1 MMDMRKPRLRRAA
14 AALDRLSA
22 AEPDDVSDRLS
33 VLDSWFE
40 SQTFND
46 APSART
52 AVAEALVRG
61 LDHDDLR
68 SRLIIARETLRL
80 LDGTVLA
87 GDGRE
92 AATSSRRRRG
102 RRTAQQRRARA
113 LEPLIYAA
121 GTIKNLTNHDG
132 HLRPLGQ
139 LGIICTLC
147 DLLRAAVA
155 HHRHEEKRTVD
166 DASEKRRFDTRKK
179 QVAQLL
185 VQVSGALR
193 NMCAE
198 KSQLRQLGAARA
210 ATALAACLRPFGTRY
225 WELTLNVARALAKLS
240 LHEPT
245 RTALHG
251 DPKRLGDV
259 LATLEAAHEGALA
272 LGGTAEPS
280 DALAPMP
287 AVVLRLAFALGN
299 LTASNDANRSGAAF
313 LAGGGGDDAEQ
324 VLIKLIRLVAN
335 MSINPDVGV
344 LVANAPGVRS
354 LTRLLR
360 VALDRSREELVLN
373 IVSAITNLSYYVTH
387 RPPRAY
393 GFKEDESLFA
403 DHGATCGG
411 LLDALLHDNSEAV
424 SETARAFGN
433 FSRDAAAR
441 RIMRDVG
448 ADEALVL
455 LLVHTSRDVAFAA
468 AGALVNV
475 AADPATK
482 GILLRDDLGGTREL
496 VEIVRRA
503 GLQDLALAAV
513 ACKALHNLLL
523 EAEVGGAAALLGAR
537 VHGRLRDT
545 LAELVDAA
553 EDAATIAAETPG
565 AEPDAGCT
573 DFLAAARAPAH
584 PRRGLSGGEAIK
596 AKEQVAASFV
606 RVVVPDGKSIF
617 ESKVGRR
624 DMLIVEKGELRMVS
638 CHGEKHKKDR
648 PLIKMVA
655 QGEMM
660 GMMELVRN
668 EVYLKNLLTN
678 TGDKA
683 AKLFCD
689 NLEAL
694 TRASVVDWL
703 RKVKVLSGLDDECMN
718 KFANVA
724 HFKSEFEDKLVVA
737 QDAKLSKL
745 HVVLSGALRVH
756 CHDSRGDEITVGH
769 LQSGDFFGESS
780 LLNKDDKD
788 HGFLP
793 LGSTASV
800 TTESECLFIY
810 FDADKMR
817 EVIET
822 MPSVTR
828 QIDEYIKE
836 RITAQLLAMNLTLF
850 DAMRPAAIALF
861 TSVFEI
867 HTYGPG
873 DVIVKEGQAGDFFY
887 VLVNG
892 AVKIDSET
900 GIHVEL
906 NTKGDYFGGDEPP
919 AVGPL
924 CLESPEMAAEFEI
937 KALGTK
943 AGVGALL
950 AHPRTR
956 PLLTKTLDDEFSSE
970 NYHCWDL
977 AEQYKAAFDTAPGA
991 DALNVLADAIYK
1003 RFIVTDTEELINM
1016 SAKATKG
1023 LKKHFDEPP
1032 PGGPPRD
1039 LWDGLQKC
1047 ISNNLRGNLQRFC

>member
-1 MMDMRKPRLRRAA
+1 MGGGQGK
-14 AALDRLSA
+14 A
-22 AEPDDVSDRLS
+22 AE
-33 VLDSWFE
+33 
-40 SQTFND
+40 
-46 APSART
+46 
-52 AVAEALVRG
+52 
-61 LDHDDLR
+61 
-68 SRLIIARETLRL
+68 
-80 LDGTVLA
+80 
-87 GDGRE
+87 
-92 AATSSRRRRG
+92 
-102 RRTAQQRRARA
+102 
-113 LEPLIYAA
+113 
-121 GTIKNLTNHDG
+121 
-132 HLRPLGQ
+132 
-139 LGIICTLC
+139 
-147 DLLRAAVA
+147 
-155 HHRHEEKRTVD
+155 
-166 DASEKRRFDTRKK
+166 
-179 QVAQLL
+179 
-185 VQVSGALR
+185 
-193 NMCAE
+193 
-198 KSQLRQLGAARA
+198 
-210 ATALAACLRPFGTRY
+210 
-225 WELTLNVARALAKLS
+225 
-240 LHEPT
+240 
-245 RTALHG
+245 
-251 DPKRLGDV
+251 
-259 LATLEAAHEGALA
+259 
-272 LGGTAEPS
+272 
-280 DALAPMP
+280 
-287 AVVLRLAFALGN
+287 
-299 LTASNDANRSGAAF
+299 
-313 LAGGGGDDAEQ
+313 GGGG
-324 VLIKLIRLVAN
+324 
-335 MSINPDVGV
+335 
-344 LVANAPGVRS
+344 
-354 LTRLLR
+354 
-360 VALDRSREELVLN
+360 ALDACDHTPIFACYDGLPEE
-373 IVSAITNLSYYVTH
+373 
-387 RPPRAY
+387 
-393 GFKEDESLFA
+393 
-403 DHGATCGG
+403 
-411 LLDALLHDNSEAV
+411 
-424 SETARAFGN
+424 
-433 FSRDAAAR
+433 
-441 RIMRDVG
+441 
-448 ADEALVL
+448 
-455 LLVHTSRDVAFAA
+455 
-468 AGALVNV
+468 
-475 AADPATK
+475 
-482 GILLRDDLGGTREL
+482 
-496 VEIVRRA
+496 
-503 GLQDLALAAV
+503 
-513 ACKALHNLLL
+513 
-523 EAEVGGAAALLGAR
+523 
-537 VHGRLRDT
+537 
-545 LAELVDAA
+545 
-553 EDAATIAAETPG
+553 
-565 AEPDAGCT
+565 
-573 DFLAAARAPAH
+573 
-584 PRRGLSGGEAIK
+584 EAIK

-668 EVYLKNLLTN
+668 VEAERDASTGEYPTDVCAVGKAALLVLSQEVYLKNLLTN

-873 DVIVKEGQAGDFFY
+873 DVIVKEGQAGDF
-887 VLVNG
+887 L
-892 AVKIDSET
+892 
-900 GIHVEL
+900 H
-906 NTKGDYFGGDEPP
+906 EPP
-919 AVGPL
+919 AVGPVRGDDRGVADATLVCIPGENFKQL

-977 AEQYKAAFDTAPGA
+977 AEQYKAAFDTAPGPT
-991 DALNVLADAIYK
+991 
-1003 RFIVTDTEELINM
+1003 R
-1016 SAKATKG
+1016 
-1023 LKKHFDEPP
+1023 
-1032 PGGPPRD
+1032 
-1039 LWDGLQKC
+1039 
-1047 ISNNLRGNLQRFC
+1047 

>member
-1 MMDMRKPRLRRAA
+1 
-14 AALDRLSA
+14 
-22 AEPDDVSDRLS
+22 
-33 VLDSWFE
+33 
-40 SQTFND
+40 
-46 APSART
+46 
-52 AVAEALVRG
+52 
-61 LDHDDLR
+61 
-68 SRLIIARETLRL
+68 
-80 LDGTVLA
+80 
-87 GDGRE
+87 
-92 AATSSRRRRG
+92 
-102 RRTAQQRRARA
+102 
-113 LEPLIYAA
+113 
-121 GTIKNLTNHDG
+121 
-132 HLRPLGQ
+132 
-139 LGIICTLC
+139 
-147 DLLRAAVA
+147 
-155 HHRHEEKRTVD
+155 
-166 DASEKRRFDTRKK
+166 
-179 QVAQLL
+179 
-185 VQVSGALR
+185 
-193 NMCAE
+193 
-198 KSQLRQLGAARA
+198 
-210 ATALAACLRPFGTRY
+210 
-225 WELTLNVARALAKLS
+225 
-240 LHEPT
+240 
-245 RTALHG
+245 
-251 DPKRLGDV
+251 
-259 LATLEAAHEGALA
+259 
-272 LGGTAEPS
+272 
-280 DALAPMP
+280 
-287 AVVLRLAFALGN
+287 
-299 LTASNDANRSGAAF
+299 
-313 LAGGGGDDAEQ
+313 
-324 VLIKLIRLVAN
+324 
-335 MSINPDVGV
+335 
-344 LVANAPGVRS
+344 
-354 LTRLLR
+354 
-360 VALDRSREELVLN
+360 
-373 IVSAITNLSYYVTH
+373 
-387 RPPRAY
+387 
-393 GFKEDESLFA
+393 
-403 DHGATCGG
+403 
-411 LLDALLHDNSEAV
+411 
-424 SETARAFGN
+424 
-433 FSRDAAAR
+433 
-441 RIMRDVG
+441 
-448 ADEALVL
+448 
-455 LLVHTSRDVAFAA
+455 
-468 AGALVNV
+468 
-475 AADPATK
+475 
-482 GILLRDDLGGTREL
+482 
-496 VEIVRRA
+496 
-503 GLQDLALAAV
+503 
-513 ACKALHNLLL
+513 
-523 EAEVGGAAALLGAR
+523 
-537 VHGRLRDT
+537 
-545 LAELVDAA
+545 
-553 EDAATIAAETPG
+553 
-565 AEPDAGCT
+565 
-573 DFLAAARAPAH
+573 
-584 PRRGLSGGEAIK
+584 
-596 AKEQVAASFV
+596 
-606 RVVVPDGKSIF
+606 
-617 ESKVGRR
+617 
-624 DMLIVEKGELRMVS
+624 
-638 CHGEKHKKDR
+638 
-648 PLIKMVA
+648 MVA

-668 EVYLKNLLTN
+668 VEAERDESTGEYPTDVCAVGKAALLVLSQEVYLKNLLTN

-683 AKLFCD
+683 AKMFCD

-906 NTKGDYFGGDEPP
+906 NTKGDYFGEMSLLRSDPCAATIAASADATLVCIPGENFKQ
-919 AVGPL
+919 L

-1032 PGGPPRD
+1032 AEGPPRD

-1047 ISNNLRGNLQRFC
+1047 ISNNLRGNLQRFCVTPDYKKILEDFHVYAKAKKK